1 MSERSEQLRQQIL
14 QLTAE
19 FHAEAFA
26 KKDFVPGSTVVP
38 VSGKVIDAA
47 DMSAVVD
54 SALDGWFTTGR
65 WAKDFERKLARF
77 VGVRSASL
85 VNSGSSANLVALT
98 ALTSPK
104 LGDRQLKPGDEVITV
119 AAGFPTTVNPIF
131 QNRLV
136 PVFIDVTLPTYE
148 IDVTKLEAARS
159 EKTKAVMVAHTLG
172 NAFDLDAVTAFC
184 KKYNLWLVEDCCDAL
199 GTTYK
204 GRKVGT
210 FGDISTVSFY
220 PAHHITMGEGGA
232 VMTDKPALQVLID
245 SFRDWGRDCWCEPGV
260 DNTCGKR
267 FDWQLGTLP
276 CGYDHKYTYSHV
288 GYNLKATDMQA
299 ALGVSQLDKV
309 EHFVQRRK
317 DNFAYLR
324 AALAEKGLE
333 DVLLLPVA
341 TEGCDASWFGFP
353 IGVKEDAPFTRDQLT
368 KALEAAKIGT
378 RNIFAGN
385 LTRQPAYEG
394 WEYRVVGELT
404 NTDFVMNNVFWI
416 GTYPG
421 LTSEMLDY
429 IAKTAAEFVATAKS
443 GLVVV

>member
-1 MSERSEQLRQQIL
+1 MSERSDQLRQQIL

-19 FHAEAFA
+19 FHAEAFP
-26 KKDFVPGSTVVP
+26 KKDFVPGSSVVP

-77 VGVRSASL
+77 FGLRSASL

-148 IDVTKLEAARS
+148 VDVTKLEDARS
-159 EKTKAVMVAHTLG
+159 EKTKAVMIAHTLG
-172 NAFDLDAVTAFC
+172 NVFDLDAVSAFC
-184 KKYNLWLVEDCCDAL
+184 KKYNLWLIEDCCDAL
-199 GTTYK
+199 GSTYK
-204 GRKVGT
+204 GQKVGT
-210 FGDISTVSFY
+210 FGDIATVSFY

-232 VMTDKPALQVLID
+232 VLTDKPALQVLID

-299 ALGVSQLDKV
+299 ALGVSQIDKLPYFI
-309 EHFVQRRK
+309 ERRK
-317 DNFAYLR
+317 ENFAYLKQ
-324 AALAEKGLE
+324 ALKPLE
-333 DVLLLPVA
+333 DVIVLPEA
-341 TEGCDASWFGFP
+341 TPDSDPSWFGFP
-353 IGVKEDAPFTRDQLT
+353 IGVKDDAPFKRDQLT
-368 KALEAAKIGT
+368 KALETNKIGT
-378 RNIFAGN
+378 RLLFAGN
-385 LTRQPAYEG
+385 LLRQPAYEG
-394 WEYRVVGELT
+394 WEYRVVGEMT
-404 NTDFVMNNVFWI
+404 NTDHVMNNVFWI
-416 GTYPG
+416 GVFPG
-421 LTSEMLDY
+421 LTKEMLDY
-429 IAKTAAEFVATAKS
+429 IAKTAIDFVANAKA
-443 GLVVV
+443 GLLVV